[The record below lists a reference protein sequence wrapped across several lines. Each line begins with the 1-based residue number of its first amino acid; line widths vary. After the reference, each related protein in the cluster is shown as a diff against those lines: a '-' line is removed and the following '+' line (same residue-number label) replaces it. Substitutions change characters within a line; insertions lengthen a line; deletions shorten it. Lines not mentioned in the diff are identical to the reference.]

1 MLWKYIYVHN
11 IVMPS
16 NHLQY
21 SFLLLQTAF
30 LLPVNSALSDNE
42 KQSQMGAALFLFAP
56 GDTWVFNIPSV
67 TMTDTDE
74 DGWDGDSSDDEH
86 NEECHDEVVVV
97 EALGSS
103 GSAKPILRFPERNTD
118 DTAGTRADSTKSVS
132 DKNKVKSDDMTKVR
146 QRKELLSKEVPRI
159 EQALFWTDGCG
170 TKSNLGYGTRFQQSS
185 LSETSVRPSTSGY
198 R

>member
-1 MLWKYIYVHN
+1 M
-11 IVMPS
+11 
-16 NHLQY
+16 
-21 SFLLLQTAF
+21 
-30 LLPVNSALSDNE
+30 
-42 KQSQMGAALFLFAP
+42 MGAALFLFAP
-56 GDTWVFNIPSV
+56 GDTWGFNIPSV

-159 EQALFWTDGCG
+159 EQDLFWTDGCG